1 MFFHSLYGYNL
12 LLVACN
18 RPPNAGT
25 LTTIRLLLEVGADAN
40 VTDNKGN
47 SPLHHVVRWT
57 REAPEYVSPIATL
70 LLKHGA
76 LPHQRNSS
84 NETPLDLWTMHNA
97 RPGTT
102 LYPPTWTLTTVM
114 PLAWWSVR
122 SIRQN
127 KTCYKKLPVPL
138 IRKYFPR
145 KR

>member
-57 REAPEYVSPIATL
+57 REASEYVSPIATL

-76 LPHQRNSS
+76 LPHQCNSS
-84 NETPLDLWTMHNA
+84 NETPLDLWTMHKRETGDN
-97 RPGTT
+97 
-102 LYPPTWTLTTVM
+102 
-114 PLAWWSVR
+114 PLSTELDVDDCDALGLVE
-122 SIRQN
+122 RQIDSPEQN
-127 KTCYKKLPVPL
+127 LLQEAACPSYSKV
-138 IRKYFPR
+138 FP
-145 KR
+145 